1 MKQRVK
7 VRVEE
12 KDEQQPP
19 AETCGHFWVIEAAN
33 GPTSLGKCKYCGE
46 KKEFYNGF
54 PGYNPLRRSSNP
66 MNLPKL
72 PEVKV
77 DKGSKS

>member
-12 KDEQQPP
+12 EEPKQPP
-19 AETCGHFWVIEAAN
+19 AEHCGHFWVIEVAN
-33 GPTSLGKCKYCGE
+33 GPTSIGTCKYCGT
-46 KKEFYNGF
+46 KKEFYNAF
-54 PGYNPLRRSSNP
+54 QNVNPLRRSSNP
-66 MNLPKL
+66 MTLPKL

-77 DKGSKS
+77 EKDSKS